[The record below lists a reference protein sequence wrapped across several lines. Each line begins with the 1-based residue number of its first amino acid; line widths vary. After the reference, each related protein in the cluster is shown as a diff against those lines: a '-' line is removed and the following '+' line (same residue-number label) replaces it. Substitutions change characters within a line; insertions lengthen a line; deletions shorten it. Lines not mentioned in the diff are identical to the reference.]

1 MRIAIDAMGGDNAPF
16 EIVKGAVLAAR
27 ELDDEIILVG
37 GEPVLRAELARY
49 EADKPLP
56 NISIVHASEVIGGDE
71 HPVQAVRHKKD
82 SSVVVAA
89 DLVRDGKADALISAG
104 NTGALMASALFHIG
118 RIEGVERPAIVAPIP
133 NLGVEGFS
141 LLVDA
146 GANAECRPSHLECF
160 AKMGSVYMK
169 RAYGVSSPRIGLI
182 NNGTEEGKGAA
193 LQKETYELLKVSGLN
208 FIGNVEARDIPK
220 GAADVLVCDGFTGN
234 IILKL
239 IEGTTWSLL
248 KQIKNVMKKNPKTM
262 LGGAM
267 LKGDIQELRD
277 QFDYSK
283 YGGSPILGVKGL
295 VIKIHGS
302 SNCNTVS
309 TAVIRAASMSEYDM
323 VSEIEGALR
332 SEDELSV
339 ES

>member
-1 MRIAIDAMGGDNAPF
+1 M
-16 EIVKGAVLAAR
+16 
-27 ELDDEIILVG
+27 
-37 GEPVLRAELARY
+37 
-49 EADKPLP
+49 
-56 NISIVHASEVIGGDE
+56 
-71 HPVQAVRHKKD
+71 RHKKD

-133 NLGVEGFS
+133 NLGGEGFS

-182 NNGTEEGKGAA
+182 NNGTEEGKGGA